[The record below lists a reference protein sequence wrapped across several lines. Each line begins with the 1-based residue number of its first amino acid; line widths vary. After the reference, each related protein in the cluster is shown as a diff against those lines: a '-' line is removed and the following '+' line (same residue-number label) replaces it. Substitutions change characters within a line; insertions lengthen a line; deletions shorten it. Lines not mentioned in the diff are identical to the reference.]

1 MKYLRIFGFLKNLNG
16 SLEIMKK
23 IFLFESVFE
32 FKYIL
37 SKVKV
42 TIAGLS
48 LGQEKLRKMTKVR

>member
-1 MKYLRIFGFLKNLNG
+1 MFGFLKNLNG

-23 IFLFESVFE
+23 KILLESVFE

-42 TIAGLS
+42 TIAGLPHD
-48 LGQEKLRKMTKVR
+48 QEKLRKMKKVR